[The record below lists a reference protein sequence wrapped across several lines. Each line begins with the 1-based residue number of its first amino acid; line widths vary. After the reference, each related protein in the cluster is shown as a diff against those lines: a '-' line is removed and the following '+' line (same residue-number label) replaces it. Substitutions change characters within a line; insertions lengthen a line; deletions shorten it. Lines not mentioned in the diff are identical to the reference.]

1 MKLFQI
7 ENHSPTPT
15 AELLLIPEFK
25 TLWVRDKSKD
35 KAKAL
40 GELAYVYFSTDYLSN
55 YVAFTKDVKEERLAE
70 DFLGG
75 VGNKPDAEILKA
87 CKKYDELQQTPTM
100 NFLKAAKAAMQSTED
115 YFNQIDYSERD
126 GKGNP
131 VYKIKEITS
140 SLKDCSGIKDTID
153 KLEAAVKKEMTNGS
167 VARGGGAGGL
177 LEFEVE

>member
-1 MKLFQI
+1 MKLFQL
-7 ENHSPTPT
+7 EAGNVTPT

-25 TLWVRDKSKD
+25 FIYTRDKSKD

-40 GELAYVYFSTDYLSN
+40 NELTYVYFSTDYLSN
-55 YVAFTKDVKEERLAE
+55 YVAFTKGIKEERLAE

-75 VGNKPDAEILKA
+75 VLNKPDADIIKA

-100 NFLKAAKAAMQSTED
+100 NFLKAAKSAMQSTQD

-167 VARGGGAGGL
+167 TARGGGVGGDR
-177 LEFEVE
+177 EFDTE